1 VVEDESKS
9 VGNRIGSPGK
19 RLDLRLSDRERVID
33 QCFALGK
40 KEAGRVSER
49 IITQSQSTS
58 NGGNVA
64 MVKHVIS

>member
-33 QCFALGK
+33 QCFALGEK
-40 KEAGRVSER
+40 GAERVSER
-49 IITQSQSTS
+49 IVTQSQSTS
-58 NGGNVA
+58 NGVNAA
-64 MVKHVIS
+64 MVKHVIN